1 MDGLARNR
9 SLEAAESARRANAVT
24 PAILAA
30 FVGVFLLWGVGFAG
44 ASVIHNAAHD
54 TRHSA
59 AFPCH

>member
-1 MDGLARNR
+1 MDRLERSK
-9 SLEAAESARRANAVT
+9 SLEAAESARRVNAVM

-30 FVGVFLLWGVGFAG
+30 FVGLFLIWGVGFAG

-54 TRHSA
+54 VRHSA